1 MFINEKGRK
10 ALEGVAEWLES
21 GAPHVTIDADTNL
34 VIDHFNMEYSID
46 ADYEHHVEN
55 YYVEDSCGTACCIA
69 GAVVQFEKMCM
80 DSRNNRGEV
89 EWHIVEDAVI
99 TEFDMDT
106 NRAMELFL
114 PWEYFDLPDYLYNN
128 PKVASK
134 VIRTYLAT
142 GQVDWDAAARE
153 YCESQEKEGNVSE

>member
-10 ALEGVAEWLES
+10 ALEGVAEWLDS
-21 GAPHVTIDADTNL
+21 GAPHVTIDENANL
-34 VIDHFNMEYSID
+34 VIDHFNMEFSVD
-46 ADYEHHVEN
+46 ADYSE
-55 YYVEDSCGTACCIA
+55 YVDGSCGTACCIA

-89 EWHIVEDAVI
+89 EWHIVENAVI
-99 TEFDMDT
+99 TEFDMDL

-153 YCESQEKEGNVSE
+153 YCESQEKEKKVNE